1 MTKAST
7 EMIWLQSLSVELR
20 FTRVMNVLHSDNQNA
35 IDLANISTFHSNTKH
50 IPLRYHFIRFLLED
64 RVLTLMK
71 IQGNMNLVDMLTKTV
86 IIKRLELCVVSVG
99 LG

>member
-7 EMIWLQSLSVELR
+7 EMIWLQSLLVELR

-35 IDLANISTFHSNTKH
+35 IDLAKNSIFHSNTKH
-50 IPLRYHFIRFLLED
+50 IPLRYHFIRSLLED

-71 IQGNMNLVDMLTKTV
+71 IQGNMNSIDMLTKTV